1 MKYGLLSFWA
11 LMMLGLISCG
21 GMSSQKSTSTTIP
34 ITVLL
39 EADQCQV
46 QDIVSSAIWAR
57 KAEQLDFSLSQQIKA
72 AHPDAIPW
80 DSDTL
85 GVLVIHMG
93 RQPTGGYRLSLAVPI
108 IEARRGRG
116 IVNVTRHRPDIGA
129 VVAQVIT
136 SPCLV
141 LQFPYKDLKF
151 LRVHDQ
157 DGRLLAEAAVR

>member
-1 MKYGLLSFWA
+1 MKHGLL
-11 LMMLGLISCG
+11 LIGVVMLSGLIGCA
-21 GMSSQKSTSTTIP
+21 GMSSQTSTNTTIP

-39 EADQCQV
+39 EAHQCQAK
-46 QDIVSSAIWAR
+46 DIVSSASWVR
-57 KAEQLDFSLSQQIKA
+57 KAEHLDVSLAQQIKA
-72 AHPDAIPW
+72 AHPNAIPW

-108 IEARRGRG
+108 IEARRGSG
-116 IVNVTRHRPDIGA
+116 VVNVTRHRPDIGA
-129 VVAQVIT
+129 VVSQAIS

-141 LQFPYKDLKF
+141 LQFPYKDLKL

-157 DGRLLAEAAVR
+157 DGRLLAEAAMR

>member
-1 MKYGLLSFWA
+1 MKYGLLPFWA
-11 LMMLGLISCG
+11 LMVLGLIGCA
-21 GMSSQKSTSTTIP
+21 GMSSQKSTPTTIP

-39 EADQCQV
+39 EADQSQF
-46 QDIVSSAIWAR
+46 QDILPSAIWVP
-57 KAEQLDFSLSQQIKA
+57 KAGQLDFALAQQIKA

-80 DSDTL
+80 DSGVL

-93 RQPTGGYRLSLAVPI
+93 RQSTGGYGLSLAVPTM
-108 IEARRGRG
+108 EVRLGRG

-129 VVAQVIT
+129 VVSQVIT

-141 LQFPYKDLKF
+141 LQFPYKDLKL